1 MKAGQGSWNPIELM
15 ASISNGTC
23 LNPDRYFFWDPW
35 HPSTKVHC
43 LAAANVLDQMDQA
56 HLLQG
61 LGDKIQLESM
71 EKSCLKGWKKN
82 ICLTLCRE
90 NPIDF
95 WRFSRLFFD
104 WFFYNFG
111 EITPLPSLVRKFIF
125 SWGVSF
131 GGLQSRFWWGGLW
144 VKEWN
149 NQKIFSKNI

>member
-1 MKAGQGSWNPIELM
+1 MSVQRLRAANPDLELTEIDMHHIIEKLVKNARQYDFLETRFPCLGGPLMKAGQGSWNPIELM

-71 EKSCLKGWKKN
+71 EKSCLKG
-82 ICLTLCRE
+82 
-90 NPIDF
+90 
-95 WRFSRLFFD
+95 
-104 WFFYNFG
+104 
-111 EITPLPSLVRKFIF
+111 
-125 SWGVSF
+125 
-131 GGLQSRFWWGGLW
+131 
-144 VKEWN
+144 
-149 NQKIFSKNI
+149 